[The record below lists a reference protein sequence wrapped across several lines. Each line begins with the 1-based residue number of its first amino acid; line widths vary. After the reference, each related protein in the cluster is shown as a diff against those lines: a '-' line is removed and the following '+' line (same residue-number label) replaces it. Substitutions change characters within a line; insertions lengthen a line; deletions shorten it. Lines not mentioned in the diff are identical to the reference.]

1 MSGPLFMIHAHS
13 QSRKDCI
20 TLQNILLSP
29 TVMGYALIIHLGVV
43 GTAVFNYW
51 YSSTDIKEH
60 QMCFQIIHI

>member
-1 MSGPLFMIHAHS
+1 MSEALFMIHAHS

-29 TVMGYALIIHLGVV
+29 SVMGYVLIIYLCVV

-51 YSSTDIKEH
+51 YSSTHIKEN
-60 QMCFQIIHI
+60 QMCW